1 MIYGIGTDIVNISRI
16 KKMKSLKSFSEKILS
31 VNELKISSSYD
42 ANKFIA
48 YLSKQFACK
57 EALSKAF
64 GTGIRKPI
72 LFKELEILRD
82 EKGKPYFNP
91 LGDVKKTIIN
101 LGITKTHV
109 SLADESEH
117 AIAFAILEIWK
128 TLFY

>member
-16 KKMKSLKSFSEKILS
+16 KKMGSLKSFSEKILS

-42 ANKFIA
+42 VNKFIA
-48 YLSKQFACK
+48 YLAKQFACK

-117 AIAFAILEIWK
+117 AIAFAILEI
-128 TLFY
+128 

>member
-1 MIYGIGTDIVNISRI
+1 MIYGIGIDIVNISRI
-16 KKMKSLKSFSEKILS
+16 KNMKSIQLFSEKILS
-31 VNELKISSSYD
+31 VDELQVSSSYD
-42 ANKFIA
+42 ESKLIS
-48 YLSKQFACK
+48 YLAKQFACK

-64 GTGIRKPI
+64 GTGIRKPV
-72 LFKELEILRD
+72 LFKDLEILRD

-117 AIAFAILEIWK
+117 AIAFAILEI
-128 TLFY
+128 

>member
-16 KKMKSLKSFSEKILS
+16 KKMRSLKSFSEKILS

-42 ANKFIA
+42 VNKFIP
-48 YLSKQFACK
+48 YLAKQFACK

>member
-16 KKMKSLKSFSEKILS
+16 KKMKSPKSFSEKILS

-72 LFKELEILRD
+72 LFKELEILRN

-91 LGDVKKTIIN
+91 LGEVKKTIIN

-109 SLADESEH
+109 SLADESEY
-117 AIAFAILEIWK
+117 AIAFAILEI
-128 TLFY
+128 

>member
-16 KKMKSLKSFSEKILS
+16 KNMKSLQLFSEKILS
-31 VNELKISSSYD
+31 IDELQVSSSYD
-42 ANKFIA
+42 ESKLIS
-48 YLSKQFACK
+48 YLAKQFACK

-64 GTGIRKPI
+64 GTGIRKPV
-72 LFKELEILRD
+72 LFKDLEILRD

-91 LGDVKKTIIN
+91 LGDLKKTIIN

-117 AIAFAILEIWK
+117 AIAFAILEI
-128 TLFY
+128 

>member
-1 MIYGIGTDIVNISRI
+1 MIYGIGTDIINISRI
-16 KKMKSLKSFSEKILS
+16 KKMRSLKSFSEKILS

-48 YLSKQFACK
+48 YLAKQFACK

-64 GTGIRKPI
+64 GTGIRIPI

-91 LGDVKKTIIN
+91 LGEVKKTIIN

-109 SLADESEH
+109 SLADESEY
-117 AIAFAILEIWK
+117 AIAFAILEI
-128 TLFY
+128 

>member
-1 MIYGIGTDIVNISRI
+1 
-16 KKMKSLKSFSEKILS
+16 MKSLKSFSEKILS
-31 VNELKISSSYD
+31 VNELKMSSIFD
-42 ANKFIA
+42 EDKLIR
-48 YLSKQFACK
+48 YLAKQFACK

-109 SLADESEH
+109 SLADESQY
-117 AIAFAILEIWK
+117 AIAFAILEI
-128 TLFY
+128 

>member
-16 KKMKSLKSFSEKILS
+16 KKMDSLKSFSEKILS

-48 YLSKQFACK
+48 YLAKQFACK

-117 AIAFAILEIWK
+117 AIAFAILEI
-128 TLFY
+128 

>member
-1 MIYGIGTDIVNISRI
+1 MIYGIGTDIVNISR
-16 KKMKSLKSFSEKILS
+16 LKNIESIESFSKKILS
-31 VNELKISSSYD
+31 EDEIKICSTFNEEKLIK
-42 ANKFIA
+42 
-48 YLSKQFACK
+48 YLAKQFACK

-82 EKGKPYFNP
+82 ENGKPYFNP
-91 LGDVKKTIIN
+91 LGDVKKTLIN

-117 AIAFAILEIWK
+117 AIAFAILEI
-128 TLFY
+128 

>member
-16 KKMKSLKSFSEKILS
+16 KNMKSLQLFSEKILS
-31 VNELKISSSYD
+31 VDELQVSSSYD
-42 ANKFIA
+42 ESKLIS
-48 YLSKQFACK
+48 YLAKQFACK

-64 GTGIRKPI
+64 GTGIRKPV
-72 LFKELEILRD
+72 LFKDLEILRD

-109 SLADESEH
+109 SLSDESEH
-117 AIAFAILEIWK
+117 AIAFAILEI
-128 TLFY
+128 

>member
-1 MIYGIGTDIVNISRI
+1 MIYGVGTDIVNISRI

-31 VNELKISSSYD
+31 VNELKMSSIFD
-42 ANKFIA
+42 EDKLIR
-48 YLSKQFACK
+48 YLAKQFACK

-64 GTGIRKPI
+64 GTGIKKPI

-82 EKGKPYFNP
+82 EKGKPYLNP

-109 SLADESEH
+109 SLADESDY
-117 AIAFAILEIWK
+117 AIAFAILEI
-128 TLFY
+128 

>member
-1 MIYGIGTDIVNISRI
+1 MIYGIGTDIVNISRF
-16 KKMKSLKSFSEKILS
+16 KKMRSIKSFSEKILS
-31 VNELKISSSYD
+31 EDEIKICSTFNEEKLIK
-42 ANKFIA
+42 
-48 YLSKQFACK
+48 YLAKQFACK

-117 AIAFAILEIWK
+117 AIAFAILEI
-128 TLFY
+128 

>member
-16 KKMKSLKSFSEKILS
+16 KNMKSLQLFSEKILS
-31 VNELKISSSYD
+31 VDELQVSSSYD
-42 ANKFIA
+42 ESKLIS
-48 YLSKQFACK
+48 YLAKQFACK

-64 GTGIRKPI
+64 GTGIRKPV
-72 LFKELEILRD
+72 LFKDLEILRD

-109 SLADESEH
+109 SLADESEY
-117 AIAFAILEIWK
+117 AIAFAILEI
-128 TLFY
+128 

>member
-16 KKMKSLKSFSEKILS
+16 KNMKSLQLFSEKILS
-31 VNELKISSSYD
+31 IDELQVSSSYD
-42 ANKFIA
+42 ESKVIS
-48 YLSKQFACK
+48 YLAKQFACK

-64 GTGIRKPI
+64 GTGIRKPV
-72 LFKELEILRD
+72 LFKDLEILRD

-91 LGDVKKTIIN
+91 LGDLKKTIIN

-117 AIAFAILEIWK
+117 AIAFAILEI
-128 TLFY
+128 

>member
-16 KKMKSLKSFSEKILS
+16 KKMDSLKSFSEKILS
-31 VNELKISSSYD
+31 ANELKISASYD
-42 ANKFIA
+42 VNKFIA
-48 YLSKQFACK
+48 YLAKQFACK

-91 LGDVKKTIIN
+91 LGDVKKAIIN

>member
-1 MIYGIGTDIVNISRI
+1 MIYGIGTDIVNISRF
-16 KKMKSLKSFSEKILS
+16 KKMKSIKSFSEKILS
-31 VNELKISSSYD
+31 EDEIKICSTFNEEKLIK
-42 ANKFIA
+42 
-48 YLSKQFACK
+48 YLAKQFACK

-82 EKGKPYFNP
+82 ENGKPYFNP
-91 LGDVKKTIIN
+91 LGDVKKILIN

-117 AIAFAILEIWK
+117 AIAFAILEI
-128 TLFY
+128 

>member
-16 KKMKSLKSFSEKILS
+16 KKMDSLKSFSEKILS
-31 VNELKISSSYD
+31 ANELKISTSYD
-42 ANKFIA
+42 VNKFIA
-48 YLSKQFACK
+48 YLAKQFACK

-117 AIAFAILEIWK
+117 AIAFAILEI
-128 TLFY
+128 

>member
-16 KKMKSLKSFSEKILS
+16 KNMKSLQLFSEKILS
-31 VNELKISSSYD
+31 VDELQVSSSYD
-42 ANKFIA
+42 ESKLIS
-48 YLSKQFACK
+48 YLAKQFACK

-64 GTGIRKPI
+64 GTGIRKPV
-72 LFKELEILRD
+72 LFKDLEILRD

-91 LGDVKKTIIN
+91 LGDLKKTIIN

-117 AIAFAILEIWK
+117 AIAFAILEI
-128 TLFY
+128 

>member
-1 MIYGIGTDIVNISRI
+1 MIYGIGTDIVNISRF
-16 KKMKSLKSFSEKILS
+16 KKMKSLKSFSEKVLS
-31 VNELKISSSYD
+31 DNELKISLIY
-42 ANKFIA
+42 NEEKLIK
-48 YLSKQFACK
+48 YLAKQFACK

-72 LFKELEILRD
+72 LFKELEVLRD

-91 LGDVKKTIIN
+91 LGDVKKTIVN

-109 SLADESEH
+109 SLADESEY

-128 TLFY
+128 ILYY

>member
-16 KKMKSLKSFSEKILS
+16 KNMKSLQLFSEKILS
-31 VNELKISSSYD
+31 VDELQVSSSYD
-42 ANKFIA
+42 ESKLIS
-48 YLSKQFACK
+48 YLAKQFACK

-64 GTGIRKPI
+64 GTGIRKPV
-72 LFKELEILRD
+72 LFKDLEILRD

-109 SLADESEH
+109 SLAYESEH
-117 AIAFAILEIWK
+117 AIAFAILEI
-128 TLFY
+128 

>member
-16 KKMKSLKSFSEKILS
+16 KHMKSLQLFSEKILS
-31 VNELKISSSYD
+31 VNELQVSSSYD
-42 ANKFIA
+42 ESKLIS
-48 YLSKQFACK
+48 YLAKQFACK

-64 GTGIRKPI
+64 GTGIRKPV
-72 LFKELEILRD
+72 LFKDLEILRD

-117 AIAFAILEIWK
+117 AIAFAILEI
-128 TLFY
+128 

>member
-1 MIYGIGTDIVNISRI
+1 MIYGVGTDIVNISRI
-16 KKMKSLKSFSEKILS
+16 VNMKSLKSFSEKILS
-31 VNELKISSSYD
+31 VNELKISSIFD
-42 ANKFIA
+42 EDKLTR
-48 YLSKQFACK
+48 YLAKQFACK

-64 GTGIRKPI
+64 GIGIRKPI

-109 SLADESEH
+109 SLADESDY
-117 AIAFAILEIWK
+117 AIAFAILEI
-128 TLFY
+128 

>member
-16 KKMKSLKSFSEKILS
+16 KNMKSLQLISEKILS
-31 VNELKISSSYD
+31 VDELQVSSSYD
-42 ANKFIA
+42 ESKHIS
-48 YLSKQFACK
+48 YLAKQFACK
-57 EALSKAF
+57 EALSNAF
-64 GTGIRKPI
+64 GTGIRKPV

-117 AIAFAILEIWK
+117 AIAFAILEI
-128 TLFY
+128 